1 MIIKRVKI
9 KGDKGCDIMDRAL
22 LVGLSLT
29 DSLEQIMVSLDEL
42 ENLALALNI
51 KTIDRVTQRAK
62 TISPRTYV
70 GRGKTDEIKT
80 MIDVLDIDIII
91 FDDTL
96 SPAQLK
102 NLEAFLEVQII
113 DRSFLILSIFAE
125 RAQSK
130 ESVLEVALA
139 QKLYMLPRLTGMR
152 SSLSRQ
158 GGGSYNAKGPGETK
172 LELDRRR
179 ILTDIHNIKSE
190 LEKIKK
196 EKDISRQ
203 KRQKN
208 QLPVVSLVGYTNA
221 GKSSLMNSLAHALSH
236 GSEDVLEKDM
246 LFATLDTKSKRLQ
259 KDNNPPFLLIDTV
272 GFVSKLPPEL
282 INSFETTLSDV
293 IDSDLLIHVC
303 DGAHYS
309 LLHLE
314 TTKSVLKRIGADHIE
329 RLLVFTKKEIAL
341 KAPDLNEDY
350 IFVSNRT
357 KENIDQLIDAIYGHL
372 YQNRRIAILKIPFNQ
387 GQIISEIKENN
398 TVLEIDYVED
408 GTLIKTILTQA
419 QLAKYESYIYSK
431 DVA

>member
-1 MIIKRVKI
+1 
-9 KGDKGCDIMDRAL
+9 MDRAL

-29 DSLEQIMVSLDEL
+29 DSFDQIMMSLDEL

-62 TISPRTYV
+62 TISPKFFI
-70 GRGKTDEIKT
+70 GKGKVDEIKK
-80 MIDVLDIDIII
+80 MIEVLDITIVI

-102 NLEAFLEVQII
+102 NLEITLEVQII
-113 DRSFLILSIFAE
+113 DRSFLILSIFSE

-130 ESVLEVALA
+130 EAVLEVALA

-179 ILTDIHNIKSE
+179 ILDDIHTIKTE
-190 LEKIKK
+190 LVKIKK
-196 EKDISRQ
+196 EKDIARQ
-203 KRQKN
+203 KRLNN

-221 GKSSLMNSLAHALSH
+221 GKSSLMNSLANALNH
-236 GSEDVLEKDM
+236 GSDDVFEKDM

-259 KDNNPPFLLIDTV
+259 KENQPPFLLIDTV

-293 IDSDLLIHVC
+293 VEADLLIHVC
-303 DGAHYS
+303 DGAYFNP
-309 LLHLE
+309 LHLE
-314 TTKSVLKRIGADHIE
+314 TTKAVLKRIGADHIE
-329 RLLVFTKKEIAL
+329 RLLVLTKKEIAITT
-341 KAPDLNEDY
+341 PNLNEDY
-350 IFVSNRT
+350 IYVSNRT
-357 KENIDQLIDAIYGHL
+357 KENIDTLIDAIYGHL

-387 GQIISEIKENN
+387 GQIISEIKEHN
-398 TVLEIDYVED
+398 TVLEIAYADD
-408 GTLIKTILTQA
+408 GTLIKTILTEG
-419 QLAKYESYIYSK
+419 QLAKYKGYIYTK
-431 DVA
+431 DVQ

>member
-1 MIIKRVKI
+1 
-9 KGDKGCDIMDRAL
+9 MDRAL

-29 DSLEQIMVSLDEL
+29 DSFDQIMMSLDEL

-62 TISPRTYV
+62 TISPRFFV
-70 GRGKTDEIKT
+70 GRGKVDEIKK
-80 MIDVLDIDIII
+80 MIEVLDISIVI

-102 NLEAFLEVQII
+102 NLETELEVQII

-125 RAQSK
+125 RAQTK
-130 ESVLEVALA
+130 EAVLEVALA

-179 ILTDIHNIKSE
+179 ILDDIHGIKTE
-190 LEKIKK
+190 LLKIRK
-196 EKDISRQ
+196 EKDVQRQ
-203 KRQKN
+203 KRINN

-221 GKSSLMNSLAHALSH
+221 GKSSLMNSLSKALNH
-236 GSEDVLEKDM
+236 DSEDVFEKDM

-259 KDNNPPFLLIDTV
+259 KENNPPFLLIDTV

-293 IDSDLLIHVC
+293 IEADLLIHVC
-303 DGAHYS
+303 DGAYYNP
-309 LLHLE
+309 LHLE
-314 TTKSVLKRIGADHIE
+314 TTKAVLKRIGADHIE
-329 RLLVFTKKEIAL
+329 RILVLTKKEIAVTT
-341 KAPDLNEDY
+341 PHLNEDY
-350 IFVSNRT
+350 IYVSNRT
-357 KENIDQLIDAIYGHL
+357 KENIDTLIDAIYGHL
-372 YQNRRIAILKIPFNQ
+372 YQNRRIAILKIPFDQ
-387 GQIISEIKENN
+387 GQIISEIKEHN
-398 TVLEIDYVED
+398 TVLEIAYADD
-408 GTLIKTILTQA
+408 GTLIKTILTDA
-419 QLAKYESYIYSK
+419 QLAKYKRYIYTK
-431 DVA
+431 DVM